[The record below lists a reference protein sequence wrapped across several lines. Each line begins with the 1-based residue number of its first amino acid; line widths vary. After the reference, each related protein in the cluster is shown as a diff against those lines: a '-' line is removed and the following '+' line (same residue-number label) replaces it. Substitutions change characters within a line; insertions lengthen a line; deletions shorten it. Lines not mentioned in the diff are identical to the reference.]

1 MTGPSFTPPS
11 SPNSSSA
18 PRTLSATGLPAMAP
32 LNEESNLLFIWI
44 QNLKQ
49 NVPLRNIGLVS
60 LATVIGHICGF
71 VSAIV
76 TRTLLDPSLMGIWS
90 GLRIFLS
97 YGNYAGL
104 GISKGAAREIAI
116 EEGRGNTKHIQH
128 VMNTAFTFNT
138 LTSICYMIV
147 ILIMAVLIRSH
158 ISSNL
163 SHYWVGGLTSIAI
176 FVVLQRYVTFA
187 ITVLRA
193 QQRFDL
199 TARLSVL
206 EAILSLSVI
215 GIGVWLFGFW
225 GLLLSSGCV
234 FIASVLYIHHY
245 TPVRFVF
252 TWDSDM
258 GKRLLKS
265 GFPIL
270 LNGALFSILQSLDRL
285 MILVY
290 LTDREYQLGC
300 YSLALMVNGALFGI
314 GNIVGVV
321 MYPRYQHT
329 YGATGNPCN
338 ISHMA
343 NRVML
348 YKGCLLLVLTCIC
361 VFIVR
366 PLLETWFTAYRLGI
380 NPMMALLPGT
390 VLLALTLPMNH
401 FLVTIHRQKMLV
413 GITLTGILIAISAN
427 LAVLTR
433 EGGITEVAWAT
444 STTYGLFFL
453 LTSWVYHKE
462 VQRAASNTSA

>member
-1 MTGPSFTPPS
+1 MTGPSLTPPS
-11 SPNSSSA
+11 SRNSASA

-32 LNEESNLLFIWI
+32 LNASSNLLFIWI

-49 NVPLRNIGLVS
+49 NVLFRNIGLVS

-71 VSAIV
+71 ASAII
-76 TRTLLDPSLMGIWS
+76 TRSFLDPSLMGVWS

-116 EEGRGNTKHIQH
+116 EEGRGNTEHLQH
-128 VMNTAFTFNT
+128 VMNIAFTFNT
-138 LTSICYMIV
+138 LTSTCYMIV
-147 ILIMAVLIRSH
+147 ILIIGALIRNHMSPD
-158 ISSNL
+158 L
-163 SHYWVGGLTSIAI
+163 SHYWLWGLTSIAI

-193 QQRFDL
+193 RQRFDL

-215 GIGVWLFGFW
+215 GFGVWLFGFW
-225 GLLLSSGCV
+225 GLLLSSGSV
-234 FIASVLYIHHY
+234 FIASVLYIHLY

-252 TWDSDM
+252 SWDSDT

-270 LNGALFSILQSLDRL
+270 VNGALFSILQSLDRL
-285 MILVY
+285 MILTY
-290 LTDREYQLGC
+290 FTDREYQLGC
-300 YSLALMVNGALFGI
+300 YSLALMVNGTLFGI

-329 YGATGNPCN
+329 YGATGNPCE
-338 ISHMA
+338 ISYMA

-348 YKGCLLLVLTCIC
+348 YKGCLLLVLAFLC
-361 VFIVR
+361 VLFVR
-366 PLLETWFTAYRLGI
+366 PLLETWFTAYRPGI
-380 NPMMALLPGT
+380 KPMLALLPGT

-401 FLVTIHRQKMLV
+401 FLITIHRQKTLV
-413 GITLTGILIAISAN
+413 GITLAGILIAVSAN

-444 STTYGLFFL
+444 SATYGIFFL
-453 LTSWVYHKE
+453 LTIWVYHKE
-462 VQRAASNTSA
+462 VQQAASSASV

>member
-1 MTGPSFTPPS
+1 
-11 SPNSSSA
+11 
-18 PRTLSATGLPAMAP
+18 MAP

-49 NVPLRNIGLVS
+49 NVLLRNIGLVS

-138 LTSICYMIV
+138 LTSTCYMIV

-193 QQRFDL
+193 RQRFDL

-225 GLLLSSGCV
+225 GLLLSS
-234 FIASVLYIHHY
+234 
-245 TPVRFVF
+245 
-252 TWDSDM
+252 
-258 GKRLLKS
+258 
-265 GFPIL
+265 
-270 LNGALFSILQSLDRL
+270 
-285 MILVY
+285 
-290 LTDREYQLGC
+290 
-300 YSLALMVNGALFGI
+300 
-314 GNIVGVV
+314 
-321 MYPRYQHT
+321 
-329 YGATGNPCN
+329 
-338 ISHMA
+338 
-343 NRVML
+343 
-348 YKGCLLLVLTCIC
+348 
-361 VFIVR
+361 
-366 PLLETWFTAYRLGI
+366 
-380 NPMMALLPGT
+380 
-390 VLLALTLPMNH
+390 
-401 FLVTIHRQKMLV
+401 
-413 GITLTGILIAISAN
+413 
-427 LAVLTR
+427 
-433 EGGITEVAWAT
+433 
-444 STTYGLFFL
+444 
-453 LTSWVYHKE
+453 
-462 VQRAASNTSA
+462 